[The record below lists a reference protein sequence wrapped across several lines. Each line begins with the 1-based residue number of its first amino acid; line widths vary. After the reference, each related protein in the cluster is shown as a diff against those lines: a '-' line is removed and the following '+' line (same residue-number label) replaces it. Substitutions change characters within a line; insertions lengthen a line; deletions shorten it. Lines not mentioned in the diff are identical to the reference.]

1 MWRGDL
7 REPGK
12 KFKAR
17 ESRELAVSLNP
28 FPTLY
33 TNQLADGEN
42 LRGLRYLSTTF
53 AQVTS

>member
-7 REPGK
+7 REPDK

-17 ESRELAVSLNP
+17 ESREPAVSLNP

-42 LRGLRYLSTTF
+42 HTGLRCLSTAF
-53 AQVTS
+53 AQITS